1 MDRSECILAVPF
13 SVREGEGGRKEEKR
27 RGKACSRRGARDG
40 GCRSARMAM
49 DPTQNTEDLGEEL
62 HAACQQAYSEKFL
75 EVEERLGRKECDK
88 IPDMHDKKKARTS
101 GGMATYLH

>member
-1 MDRSECILAVPF
+1 MRVLDVDK
-13 SVREGEGGRKEEKR
+13 VDKR
-27 RGKACSRRGARDG
+27 QLVAA
-40 GCRSARMAM
+40 AM
-49 DPTQNTEDLGEEL
+49 DQTQNTEDLGEEL

>member
-1 MDRSECILAVPF
+1 
-13 SVREGEGGRKEEKR
+13 
-27 RGKACSRRGARDG
+27 
-40 GCRSARMAM
+40 M